1 MEGATVANIRGAAL
15 RLQRQLVLDLGGTVP
30 QLRMAAAEGS
40 ALVDTVLSPVSGYDE
55 LPEDH
60 AKVFKEYKKEQ
71 EKENKAKAQQ
81 AARGRGRLL
90 ITIMHRNM
98 LTNIDYEYAHR
109 YRSFLRICSRIL
121 IRNMYAHGY

>member
-30 QLRMAAAEGS
+30 QLRMAAVEGS
-40 ALVDTVLSPVSGYDE
+40 VLVDTVLSPVSGYDE

-71 EKENKAKAQQ
+71 EKEIRPRLSRRPRQREVIVYDYAQ
-81 AARGRGRLL
+81 
-90 ITIMHRNM
+90 
-98 LTNIDYEYAHR
+98 EYANE
-109 YRSFLRICSRIL
+109 Y
-121 IRNMYAHGY
+121 